1 MAQTAA
7 NHVRCGHGCG
17 GYRGGVTRGP
27 LDIPTRIALLSLHTS
42 PLAQPGSGDSGGMNV
57 YIRELVGHLAH
68 TGAVC
73 DVYVRAWHP
82 DLPAEVELEPGVR
95 VVHIP
100 AGPDE
105 LEKEELYDIVDE
117 FAAKVEA
124 DIEAQGGVDVL
135 HANYWLSGVAGH
147 RIKHRLD
154 IPLVTTFHTLARVKA
169 ETGDHEPERRA
180 LAEAEVISCSDAVT
194 ASCVAEAHWLERL
207 YNTPTE
213 RISYVVPGV
222 EHALFSPGTQ
232 SAAREAVGLEQDVP
246 TVLFVGRIQPLKG
259 VSVATEALGCMR
271 NKRARLV
278 IVGGPSGREGEQE
291 LALVK
296 QAIATY
302 GLEDRVQFVAPQPH
316 HLLSSWYRA
325 ADICIVPSRSESF
338 GLVALEA
345 AACGTPVVASSVGG
359 LRTLVD
365 HGKTGFLVAGRD
377 PAVFATYMDQIFAKP
392 MLAAE
397 LAMASFERAQNYRW
411 STTALHL
418 RELYSQLIVRE
429 PVSC

>member
-1 MAQTAA
+1 
-7 NHVRCGHGCG
+7 
-17 GYRGGVTRGP
+17 
-27 LDIPTRIALLSLHTS
+27 
-42 PLAQPGSGDSGGMNV
+42 MNV
-57 YIRELVGHLAH
+57 YVRELVGHLAH
-68 TGAVC
+68 TGAMVH
-73 DVYVRAWHP
+73 VYVRTWHP
-82 DLPAEVELEPGVR
+82 DLPAEVQLEPGVR

-100 AGPDE
+100 AGPYD

-117 FAAKVEA
+117 FADKVEA
-124 DIEAQGGVDVL
+124 DIVAQGGVDVL

-180 LAEAEVISCSDAVT
+180 QAEAQVIACSDAVT
-194 ASCVAEAHWLERL
+194 ASCVAEANWLQRL
-207 YNTPTE
+207 YGTPPE

-222 EHALFSPGTQ
+222 EHAIFSPGTQ
-232 SAAREAVGLEQDVP
+232 SAAREAVGLEDKP

-259 VSVATEALGCMR
+259 VAVAVEAFGRMQ
-271 NKRARLV
+271 NKDAQLV

-291 LALVK
+291 MALVK
-296 QAIATY
+296 QAIAKY
-302 GLEDRVQFVAPQPH
+302 GLEDRVRFEKPVPH

-377 PAVFATYMDQIFAKP
+377 PSVFATYMDQIFSHP

-397 LAMASFERAQNYRW
+397 LAMASFERAQTYRW

-418 RELYSQLIVRE
+418 RYLYSQLAVRE
-429 PVSC
+429 PVNC

>member
-1 MAQTAA
+1 
-7 NHVRCGHGCG
+7 
-17 GYRGGVTRGP
+17 
-27 LDIPTRIALLSLHTS
+27 
-42 PLAQPGSGDSGGMNV
+42 MNV

-68 TGAVC
+68 TGAMC
-73 DVYVRAWHP
+73 HVYVRAWHP
-82 DLPAEVELEPGVR
+82 DLPAEVDLEPGVR
-95 VVHIP
+95 VIHIP
-100 AGPDE
+100 AGPYN
-105 LEKEELYDIVDE
+105 LAKEELYDIVDE
-117 FAAKVEA
+117 FADKVEA
-124 DIEAQGGVDVL
+124 DIMAQGGFDVL

-147 RIKHRLD
+147 RLTHRLD
-154 IPLVTTFHTLARVKA
+154 IPLVPTFHTLARVKA

-180 LAEAEVISCSDAVT
+180 QAEAQVIACSDAVT
-194 ASCVAEAHWLERL
+194 ASCVAEANWLKRL
-207 YNTPTE
+207 YGTPAE

-222 EHALFSPGTQ
+222 EHAIFSPGMQ
-232 SAAREAVGLEQDVP
+232 SAAREAVGLDDKP

-259 VSVATEALGCMR
+259 VSVAAEALGRMK
-271 NKRARLV
+271 NKEARLV

-296 QAIATY
+296 QAIANY
-302 GLEDRVQFVAPQPH
+302 GLEDRVRFEKPVPH

-377 PAVFATYMDQIFAKP
+377 PSVFATYMDQIFSHP

-397 LAMASFERAQNYRW
+397 LAMASFERARNYRW

-418 RELYSQLIVRE
+418 RDLYSQLAVRE
-429 PVSC
+429 SVNC

>member
-1 MAQTAA
+1 MTLGAPNAPA
-7 NHVRCGHGCG
+7 
-17 GYRGGVTRGP
+17 
-27 LDIPTRIALLSLHTS
+27 RIALLSLHTS

-68 TGAVC
+68 TGAMC
-73 DVYVRAWHP
+73 HVYVRAWHP
-82 DLPAEVELEPGVR
+82 DLPAEVDLEPGVR
-95 VVHIP
+95 VIHIP
-100 AGPDE
+100 AGPYD
-105 LEKEELYDIVDE
+105 LAKEELYDIVDE
-117 FAAKVEA
+117 FADKVEA
-124 DIEAQGGVDVL
+124 DIMAQGGVDVL

-180 LAEAEVISCSDAVT
+180 QAEAQVIACSDAVT
-194 ASCVAEAHWLERL
+194 ASCVAEANWLKRL
-207 YNTPTE
+207 YGTPAE

-222 EHALFSPGTQ
+222 EHAIFSPGMQ
-232 SAAREAVGLEQDVP
+232 SAAREAVGLDDKP

-259 VSVATEALGCMR
+259 VSVAAEALGRMK
-271 NKRARLV
+271 NKEARLV

-296 QAIATY
+296 QAIANY
-302 GLEDRVQFVAPQPH
+302 GLEDRVRFEKPVPH

-377 PAVFATYMDQIFAKP
+377 PSVFATYMDQIFSHP

-397 LAMASFERAQNYRW
+397 LAMASFERARNYRW

-418 RELYSQLIVRE
+418 RDLYSQLAVRE
-429 PVSC
+429 SVNC